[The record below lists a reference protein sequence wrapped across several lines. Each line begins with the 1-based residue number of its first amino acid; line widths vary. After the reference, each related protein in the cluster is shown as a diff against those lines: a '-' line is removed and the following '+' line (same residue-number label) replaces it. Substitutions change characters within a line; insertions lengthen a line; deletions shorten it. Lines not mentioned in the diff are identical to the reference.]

1 MNNNQT
7 YVLLKDMRFHGMAEA
22 FARMLD
28 NPELMPDT
36 PMEFIAVLADAENYF
51 REERGQALRKRN
63 AKLRHS
69 NACLE
74 DFDFSR
80 ERGVSRQ
87 MIAWLGRLSWLDKKQ
102 NLIITGGTGSGKTD
116 LACALANQV
125 IRSGSPALYTRV
137 PRLVEELEIA
147 HGDGS
152 LPSIRK
158 KLQKP
163 SVLILDDWA
172 VSPIT
177 ARGRL
182 DLLEIIEDRS
192 NKGSLIITSQMPIA
206 KWHEYLGDPTIAD
219 AILDRVVHRSH
230 KIEFTGPSMR
240 KIKESVGETN
250 YV

>member
-1 MNNNQT
+1 MNNNHT
-7 YVLLKDMRFHGMAEA
+7 YELLKEMRFHGMAEA
-22 FARMLD
+22 LSRMLD
-28 NPELMPDT
+28 NPEVMPET
-36 PMEFIAVLADAENYF
+36 PMECVAVLVDAEKYS
-51 REERGQALRKRN
+51 REERGQALRKKK

-87 MIAWLGRLSWLDKKQ
+87 MITWLSQLSWLDKNQ

-116 LACALANQV
+116 LACALANQA
-125 IRSGSPALYTRV
+125 IRSGFSALYTRL
-137 PRLVEELEIA
+137 PRLLEDLEIS

-163 SVLILDDWA
+163 SILILDDWA

-177 ARGRL
+177 TRGRL

-192 NKGSLIITSQMPIA
+192 SKGSLIITSQMPVS

-230 KIEFTGPSMR
+230 KIEFTSASMR
-240 KIKESVGETN
+240 KIIESVGETN